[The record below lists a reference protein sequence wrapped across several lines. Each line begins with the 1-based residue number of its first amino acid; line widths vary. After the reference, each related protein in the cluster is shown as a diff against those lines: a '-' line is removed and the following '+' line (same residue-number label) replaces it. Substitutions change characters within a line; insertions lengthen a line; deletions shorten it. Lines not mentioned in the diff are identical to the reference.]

1 MEGPPYN
8 MGGPPLSFTQFR
20 KLWGGG
26 PLIGGPPIH
35 ISKFQIMGGPPI
47 FLAVPRCCFYSA
59 IRTKL
64 DFINASPGIKMY
76 NFIDYI
82 HSLPRLSSF
91 YPWATRFKCSTVW
104 ISIYTFLEINEIDPC
119 YVECVNLWTCKG
131 RSTEFLS
138 PANVLLSH
146 PFWRNFPPPL
156 PSPRGYYFFS
166 VINYCI
172 FLGKM
177 MSFFIYFW
185 FFCKLVHKPIFF
197 LENSI

>member
-1 MEGPPYN
+1 MPPPFDW
-8 MGGPPLSFTQFR
+8 GGPHSYF
-20 KLWGGG
+20 KVSN
-26 PLIGGPPIH
+26 H
-35 ISKFQIMGGPPI
+35 GGPPI

-82 HSLPRLSSF
+82 HSLPRLPSF

-131 RSTEFLS
+131 RLTEFLS

-146 PFWRNFPPPL
+146 PFWRNFPLPL
-156 PSPRGYYFFS
+156 PSSRGYYLFS

-172 FLGKM
+172 FWEKWWV
-177 MSFFIYFW
+177 FFIYFW
-185 FFCKLVHKPIFF
+185 FFCKLVHKPIIF
-197 LENSI
+197 LKL